1 MADKV
6 IDVEIRTNTTGVKS
20 LRQELR
26 ETVMQLQQL
35 EVGTQE
41 FERLNQKAAEIKDKM
56 AEVNEQIAVMATGSK
71 FEKVSNSLGEISA
84 GLASMD
90 FERAT
95 QGAKLFAQNAK
106 AITFKDAIGSVKQ
119 LGSTF
124 MTVGKAILTNPLFLI
139 AGVIVLI
146 GVGIVKLLDKLGILK
161 TIFKAIGD
169 VIDFVVQGIK
179 DFLDWI
185 GLTNFAVEDAAQAQA
200 DASEKVAKA
209 QEERTKSVVQDID
222 NEIRIAELQ
231 GKSTEDLERKKVW
244 LIVNTAKARYKAD
257 MDAAKA
263 AALKGDLDQAEI
275 QALYD
280 KAKASGLAVKQ
291 SYADV
296 TFFEEK
302 TKDDKKKRKKK
313 EEEDNAEIAKKAS
326 ETRKKNQDKIN
337 QEIQKAV
344 QFNKEAQKENE
355 LNLLSAQ
362 DREIKISNDKYQ
374 AQIDQA
380 IKYKQD
386 YSQIV
391 IAQKNAENEINLKY
405 EQERKNQIEEAQ
417 AVIDQ
422 LNKDFLNARLSD
434 IDQEKLAVK
443 EKYAKAIEDAEK
455 NKLDTTVLKANQ
467 KAEEDAIDLAYD
479 EKKKANAIEL
489 ASWMNTF
496 NTDERAKYVADL
508 EAKQLEDETKLKE
521 AKDKGLLDEQ
531 TYQDALKT
539 IQKKTIDDIA
549 EYDKKKAKDS
559 LNSKLENVQKYVD
572 ASTGLMTALGDLAVA
587 TAKKDAKSQEQA
599 ARKKFAIDKAAA
611 LVTAGI
617 NTALA
622 ITKAMPNPALMAL
635 AGATGVAQAA
645 VIASKQFNSGAKTQ
659 APNTPNPSVSEPQ
672 ANATPIFN
680 MFGSGGNANNQ
691 NAGGANG
698 GNGQNITVTAVVS
711 ETDMTNTQNRV
722 NSMKSSASL

>member
-391 IAQKNAENEINLKY
+391 IAQKNAENEINVKY
-405 EQERKNQIEEAQ
+405 KQEEIKQAEEAQ

-434 IDQEKLAVK
+434 IDQEKLAVND
-443 EKYAKAIEDAEK
+443 KYNKAIEDAK
-455 NKLDTTVLKANQ
+455 KAGLDTKVLEANQ
-467 KAEEDAIDLAYD
+467 KAELDAIDLSYD

-496 NTDERAKYVADL
+496 NTNERAKYVADL
-508 EAKQLEDETKLKE
+508 EAKRIEDETKLKE
-521 AKDKGLLDEQ
+521 AKDKGLIDEQ
-531 TYQDALKT
+531 TYQDKLKE
-539 IQKKTIDDIA
+539 IR
-549 EYDKKKAKDS
+549 KKATDATAQYDAKTAEELRDKR
-559 LNSKLENVQKYVD
+559 LQQIKEYVD

-587 TAKKDAKSQEQA
+587 TAGKDVKSQEAA
-599 ARKKFAIDKAAA
+599 ARKKFKIDKAAA
-611 LVTAGI
+611 LVGVAM
-617 NTALA
+617 NTAVA
-622 ITKAMPNPALMAL
+622 ISKNAGNPFLMAL
-635 AGATGVAQAA
+635 AAATGVAQAA
-645 VIASKQFNSGAKTQ
+645 VIASKQFNSGAGTQ
-659 APNTPNPSVSEPQ
+659 TPNTPNPSVSEPQ

-680 MFGSGGNANNQ
+680 MFGSGGTANNQ
-691 NAGGANG
+691 NASGNNS
-698 GNGQNITVTAVVS
+698 NGQNITVTAVVS

>member
-146 GVGIVKLLDKLGILK
+146 GVAIVKLLDKMGILK
-161 TIFKAIGD
+161 KIFEAIGA
-169 VIDFVVQGIK
+169 VVDWLIQGLK

-200 DASEKVAKA
+200 DAAKKTA
-209 QEERTKSVVQDID
+209 DAMESKSAAVVQGYDQ
-222 NEIRIAELQ
+222 EIRMAELD
-231 GKSTEDLERKKVW
+231 GKSTEEVTMKKLWW
-244 LIVNTAKARYKAD
+244 LKYLQQKKAEAAIADFRVAKI
-257 MDAAKA
+257 
-263 AALKGDLDQAEI
+263 KGDLDEAE
-275 QALYD
+275 L
-280 KAKASGLAVKQ
+280 
-291 SYADV
+291 
-296 TFFEEK
+296 
-302 TKDDKKKRKKK
+302 KKL
-313 EEEDNAEIAKKAS
+313 EDAAYAEIALVKKAGDEIVYQRKVFKKQEEKDNKDKQDKVD
-326 ETRKKNQDKIN
+326 ETNKKAGEARKKNQDKIN

-391 IAQKNAENEINLKY
+391 IAQKNAENEINVKY
-405 EQERKNQIEEAQ
+405 KQEEIKQAEEAQ

-434 IDQEKLAVK
+434 IDQEKLAVND
-443 EKYAKAIEDAEK
+443 KYTKAIEDAK
-455 NKLDTTVLKANQ
+455 KAGLDTKVLEANQ
-467 KAEEDAIDLAYD
+467 KAELDAIDLSYD

-508 EAKQLEDETKLKE
+508 EAKRIEDETKLKE
-521 AKDKGLLDEQ
+521 AKDKGLIDEQ
-531 TYQDALKT
+531 TYQDKLKE
-539 IQKKTIDDIA
+539 IR
-549 EYDKKKAKDS
+549 KKATDATAQYDAKTAEELRDKR
-559 LNSKLENVQKYVD
+559 LQQIKEYVD

-587 TAKKDAKSQEQA
+587 TAGKDVKSQEAA
-599 ARKKFAIDKAAA
+599 ARKKFKIDKAAA
-611 LVTAGI
+611 LVGVAM
-617 NTALA
+617 NTAVA
-622 ITKAMPNPALMAL
+622 ISKNAGNPFLMAL
-635 AGATGVAQAA
+635 AAATGVAQAA
-645 VIASKQFNSGAKTQ
+645 VIASKQFNSGAGTQ
-659 APNTPNPSVSEPQ
+659 TPNTPNPSVGEPQ

-680 MFGSGGNANNQ
+680 MFGSGGTANNQ
-691 NAGGANG
+691 NASGNNS
-698 GNGQNITVTAVVS
+698 NGQNITVTAVVS

>member
-41 FERLNQKAAEIKDKM
+41 FERLNKKAAEIKDKM

-146 GVGIVKLLDKLGILK
+146 SVAIVKLLDKMGILK
-161 TIFKAIGD
+161 KIFEAIGA
-169 VIDFVVQGIK
+169 VVDWLIQGLK

-200 DASEKVAKA
+200 DAAKKTA
-209 QEERTKSVVQDID
+209 EAMEAKSAAVVQGYDQ
-222 NEIRIAELQ
+222 EIRMAELD
-231 GKSTEDLERKKVW
+231 GKSTEEVTMKKLWWLKYLQQKKAEAAIEEFRVAKIKNELDEKELAALEAKAYAEIALVKKAGDDITYQRKV
-244 LIVNTAKARYKAD
+244 TAKAKEKATED
-257 MDAAKA
+257 EAKKDA
-263 AALKGDLDQAEI
+263 E
-275 QALYD
+275 
-280 KAKASGLAVKQ
+280 
-291 SYADV
+291 
-296 TFFEEK
+296 
-302 TKDDKKKRKKK
+302 
-313 EEEDNAEIAKKAS
+313 NAKKAG
-326 ETRKKNQDKIN
+326 ETRKKNQEKIQ
-337 QEIQKAV
+337 QEINKAV
-344 QFNKEAQKENE
+344 QFNKDAQKENE

-391 IAQKNAENEINLKY
+391 IAQKNAENEINVKY
-405 EQERKNQIEEAQ
+405 KQEEIKQAEEAQ
-417 AVIDQ
+417 AIIDQ

-434 IDQEKLAVK
+434 IDQEKLAVNN
-443 EKYAKAIEDAEK
+443 KYTKAIEDAK
-455 NKLDTTVLKANQ
+455 KAGLDTKILESNQ
-467 KAEEDAIDLAYD
+467 KAELDAIDLSYD

-496 NTDERAKYVADL
+496 NTDERAKYVANL
-508 EAKQLEDETKLKE
+508 EAKRIEDETKLKE
-521 AKDKGLLDEQ
+521 AKDKGLIDEQ
-531 TYQDALKT
+531 AYQDALKA
-539 IQKKTIDDIA
+539 IQKKKTDEVT
-549 EYDKKKAKDS
+549 EYDKKKAKES
-559 LNSKLENVQKYVD
+559 LDARLASAQQYAE

-635 AGATGVAQAA
+635 AGLTGAAQIG
-645 VIASKQFNSGAKTQ
+645 VIASKQFNSGAGTQ

-672 ANATPIFN
+672 ANATPVFN
-680 MFGSGGNANNQ
+680 MFGSGGTANNQ
-691 NAGGANG
+691 NASGNNS
-698 GNGQNITVTAVVS
+698 NGQNITVTAVVS
-711 ETDMTNTQNRV
+711 ETDMTYTQERV
-722 NSMKSSASL
+722 NSMKLSASL

>member
-6 IDVEIRTNTTGVKS
+6 IDVEIRTNTTGIKS

-26 ETVMQLQQL
+26 ETTIALQQATDPKYIEEL
-35 EVGTQE
+35 Q
-41 FERLNQKAAEIKDKM
+41 QKAGQLKDRMMDVNAEINAM
-56 AEVNEQIAVMATGSK
+56 ASGSK
-71 FEKVSNSLGEISA
+71 FERVSSSLGLVGDS
-84 GLASMD
+84 LRNMD
-90 FERAT
+90 FQEASERAM
-95 QGAKLFAQNAK
+95 LFAKTAK
-106 AITFKDAIGSVKQ
+106 AITFKDAIGSVKE

-146 GVGIVKLLDKLGILK
+146 GVAIVKLLDKMGILK
-161 TIFKAIGD
+161 KIFEAIGA
-169 VIDFVVQGIK
+169 VVDWLIQGLK

-200 DASEKVAKA
+200 DAAKKTA
-209 QEERTKSVVQDID
+209 DAMEAKSAAVVQGYDQ
-222 NEIRIAELQ
+222 EIRMAELD
-231 GKSTEDLERKKVW
+231 GKSTEEVTMKKLWW
-244 LIVNTAKARYKAD
+244 LKYLQQKKAEAAIADFRVAKI
-257 MDAAKA
+257 
-263 AALKGDLDQAEI
+263 KGDLDEAE
-275 QALYD
+275 L
-280 KAKASGLAVKQ
+280 
-291 SYADV
+291 
-296 TFFEEK
+296 
-302 TKDDKKKRKKK
+302 KKL
-313 EEEDNAEIAKKAS
+313 EDAAYAEIALVKKAGDEIVYQRKVFKKQEEKDNKDKQDKVD
-326 ETRKKNQDKIN
+326 ETNKKAGEARKKNQDKIN

-405 EQERKNQIEEAQ
+405 ETERVAKAEEAQ

-434 IDQEKLAVK
+434 IDQEKLAVND
-443 EKYAKAIEDAEK
+443 KYNKAIEDAK
-455 NKLDTTVLKANQ
+455 KAGLDTKVLEANQ
-467 KAEEDAIDLAYD
+467 KAELDAIDLSYD

-508 EAKQLEDETKLKE
+508 EAKRIEDETKLKE
-521 AKDKGLLDEQ
+521 AKDKGLIDEQ
-531 TYQDALKT
+531 TYQDKLKE
-539 IQKKTIDDIA
+539 IR
-549 EYDKKKAKDS
+549 KKATDATAQYDAKTAEELRDKR
-559 LNSKLENVQKYVD
+559 LQQIKEYVD

-587 TAKKDAKSQEQA
+587 TAGKDVKSQEAA
-599 ARKKFAIDKAAA
+599 ARKKFKIDKAAA
-611 LVTAGI
+611 LVGVAM
-617 NTALA
+617 NTAVA
-622 ITKAMPNPALMAL
+622 ISKNAGNPLLMAL
-635 AGATGVAQAA
+635 AAATGVAQAA
-645 VIASKQFNSGAKTQ
+645 VIASKQFNSGAGTQ
-659 APNTPNPSVSEPQ
+659 TPNTPNPSVSEPQ

-680 MFGSGGNANNQ
+680 MFGSGGTANNQ

>member
-41 FERLNQKAAEIKDKM
+41 FERLNKKAAEIKDKM

-124 MTVGKAILTNPLFLI
+124 LTVGKAILTNPLFLI

-146 GVGIVKLLDKLGILK
+146 GVAIVKLLDKMGILK
-161 TIFKAIGD
+161 KIFEAIGA
-169 VIDFVVQGIK
+169 VVDWLIQGLK

-200 DASEKVAKA
+200 DAAKKTA
-209 QEERTKSVVQDID
+209 EAMEAKSAAVVQGYDQ
-222 NEIRIAELQ
+222 EIRMAELD
-231 GKSTEDLERKKVW
+231 GKSTEEVTMKKLWWLKYLQQKKAEAAIEEFRVAKIKNELDEKELAALEAKAYAEIALVKKAGDDITYQRKV
-244 LIVNTAKARYKAD
+244 TAKAKEKATED
-257 MDAAKA
+257 EAKKDA
-263 AALKGDLDQAEI
+263 E
-275 QALYD
+275 
-280 KAKASGLAVKQ
+280 
-291 SYADV
+291 
-296 TFFEEK
+296 
-302 TKDDKKKRKKK
+302 
-313 EEEDNAEIAKKAS
+313 NAKKAG
-326 ETRKKNQDKIN
+326 ETRKKNQEKIQ
-337 QEIQKAV
+337 QEINKAV
-344 QFNKEAQKENE
+344 QFNKDAQKENE

-391 IAQKNAENEINLKY
+391 IAQKNAENEINVKY
-405 EQERKNQIEEAQ
+405 KQEEIKQAEEAQ
-417 AVIDQ
+417 AIIDQ

-434 IDQEKLAVK
+434 IDQEKNAVNA
-443 EKYAKAIEDAEK
+443 KYTKAIEDAK
-455 NKLDTTVLKANQ
+455 KAGLDVTILETNQ
-467 KAEEDAIDLAYD
+467 KAELDAIDLSYD

-508 EAKQLEDETKLKE
+508 EAKRIEDEAKLKE

-531 TYQDALKT
+531 AYQDALKT

-559 LNSKLENVQKYVD
+559 LNSKLENIQKYVD

-611 LVTAGI
+611 LVNAGMATAV
-617 NTALA
+617 A
-622 ITKAMPNPALMAL
+622 IAKASPNPFLMAL
-635 AGATGVAQAA
+635 AGATGATQIG
-645 VIASKQFNSGAKTQ
+645 VIASKQFNSGAGTQ
-659 APNTPNPSVSEPQ
+659 TPTTPSSSVSEPQ

-680 MFGSGGNANNQ
+680 MFGSTGTANNQ
-691 NAGGANG
+691 NASGNNS
-698 GNGQNITVTAVVS
+698 NGQNITVTAVVS

>member
-41 FERLNQKAAEIKDKM
+41 FERLNKKAAEIKDKM

-146 GVGIVKLLDKLGILK
+146 GVAIVKLLDKMGILK
-161 TIFKAIGD
+161 KIFEAIGA
-169 VIDFVVQGIK
+169 VVDWLIQGLK

-200 DASEKVAKA
+200 DAAKKTA
-209 QEERTKSVVQDID
+209 DAMEAKSAAVVQGYDQ
-222 NEIRIAELQ
+222 EIRMAELD
-231 GKSTEDLERKKVW
+231 GKSTEEVTMKKLWW
-244 LIVNTAKARYKAD
+244 LKYLQQKKAEAAIADFRVAKI
-257 MDAAKA
+257 
-263 AALKGDLDQAEI
+263 KGDLDEAE
-275 QALYD
+275 L
-280 KAKASGLAVKQ
+280 
-291 SYADV
+291 
-296 TFFEEK
+296 
-302 TKDDKKKRKKK
+302 KKL
-313 EEEDNAEIAKKAS
+313 EDAAYAEIALVKKAGDEIVYQRKVFKKQEEKDNKDKQDKVD
-326 ETRKKNQDKIN
+326 ETNKKAGEARKKQQEKLQ
-337 QEIQKAV
+337 QEINKAV

-405 EQERKNQIEEAQ
+405 ETERVAKAEEAQ

-467 KAEEDAIDLAYD
+467 KAEEDAIDLSYD

-508 EAKQLEDETKLKE
+508 EAKRIEDETKLKE
-521 AKDKGLLDEQ
+521 AKDKGLIDEQ
-531 TYQDALKT
+531 TYQDKLKE
-539 IQKKTIDDIA
+539 IR
-549 EYDKKKAKDS
+549 KKATDATAQYDAKTAEELRDKR
-559 LNSKLENVQKYVD
+559 LQQIKEYVD

-587 TAKKDAKSQEQA
+587 TAGKDVKSQEAA
-599 ARKKFAIDKAAA
+599 ARKKFKIDKAAA
-611 LVTAGI
+611 LVGVAM
-617 NTALA
+617 NTAVA
-622 ITKAMPNPALMAL
+622 ISKNAGNPLLMAL
-635 AGATGVAQAA
+635 AAATGVAQAA
-645 VIASKQFNSGAKTQ
+645 VIASKQFNSGAGTQ
-659 APNTPNPSVSEPQ
+659 TPNTPNPSVSEPQ

-691 NAGGANG
+691 NASGNNS
-698 GNGQNITVTAVVS
+698 NGQNITVTAVVS

>member
-496 NTDERAKYVADL
+496 NTNERAKYVADL
-508 EAKQLEDETKLKE
+508 EAKRIEDETKLKE

-531 TYQDALKT
+531 AYQDALKA
-539 IQKKTIDDIA
+539 IQTKTIDDIA

-559 LNSKLENVQKYVD
+559 LNSKLENIQKYVD

-599 ARKKFAIDKAAA
+599 ARKKFAVDKAAA
-611 LVTAGI
+611 LVGVAM
-617 NTALA
+617 NTAVA
-622 ITKAMPNPALMAL
+622 ISKNAGNPFLMAL
-635 AGATGVAQAA
+635 AAATGVAQAA
-645 VIASKQFNSGAKTQ
+645 VIASKQFNSGAGTQ

-691 NAGGANG
+691 NAGGNNS
-698 GNGQNITVTAVVS
+698 NGQNITVTAVVS

>member
-6 IDVEIRTNTTGVKS
+6 IDVEIRTNTTGIKS

-26 ETVMQLQQL
+26 ETTIALQQATDPQYIEEL
-35 EVGTQE
+35 Q
-41 FERLNQKAAEIKDKM
+41 QKAGQLKDRMMDVNAEINAM
-56 AEVNEQIAVMATGSK
+56 ASGSK
-71 FEKVSNSLGEISA
+71 FEKVSSSLGLVGDS
-84 GLASMD
+84 LRNMD
-90 FERAT
+90 FEEASQRAM
-95 QGAKLFAQNAK
+95 LFAKTAK
-106 AITFKDAIGSVKQ
+106 TITFKDAIGSVKS

-124 MTVGKAILTNPLFLI
+124 MTVGKAILSNPLFLI
-139 AGVIVLI
+139 AGIIVLI

-231 GKSTEDLERKKVW
+231 GKNTEDLERKKVW

-263 AALKGDLDQAEI
+263 AALKGELDQAEI

-280 KAKASGLAVKQ
+280 KAKASGLALKQ

-302 TKDDKKKRKKK
+302 TKDDKKKRKQK
-313 EEEDNAEIAKKAS
+313 EEQDDAEAAKKAS
-326 ETRKKNQDKIN
+326 EKRKQNQDKIN

-374 AQIDQA
+374 AQINQA

-417 AVIDQ
+417 AAIDQ
-422 LNKDFLNARLSD
+422 LNKDFLNSRLSD

-521 AKDKGLLDEQ
+521 ARDNKLLTEQ
-531 TYQDALKT
+531 EYQDALKL
-539 IQKKTIDDIA
+539 IQKKTIDDVS
-549 EYDKKKAKDS
+549 EYDKKKARES

-572 ASTGLMTALGDLAVA
+572 ASTGLITALGDLAVA

-611 LVTAGI
+611 LVTAGM

-635 AGATGVAQAA
+635 AGLTGAAQIG
-645 VIASKQFNSGAKTQ
+645 VIASKQFNSGGGTQ
-659 APNTPNPSVSEPQ
+659 TPNTPNPSVSEPQ

-680 MFGSGGNANNQ
+680 MFGSGGTANNQ
-691 NAGGANG
+691 NASGNNS
-698 GNGQNITVTAVVS
+698 NGQNITVTAVVS
-711 ETDMTNTQNRV
+711 ETDMTYTQERV
-722 NSMKSSASL
+722 NAMKLSASL